1 MKSRKFT
8 KPAKKPK
15 QDEIVQSM
23 SINTYDI
30 IPEDAKMAREAE
42 EDMIYDN
49 EDCRA
54 SDPRQRAP
62 VVQ

>member
-30 IPEDAKMAREAE
+30 IPEEEKKPACALNAWQRE
-42 EDMIYDN
+42 EDMINDC
-49 EDCRA
+49 ED
-54 SDPRQRAP
+54 
-62 VVQ
+62 

>member
-8 KPAKKPK
+8 KPAKQPK

-30 IPEDAKMAREAE
+30 IPEEAKIAQEAE

-49 EDCRA
+49 EGCRVT
-54 SDPRQRAP
+54 DPKQRAA

>member
-30 IPEDAKMAREAE
+30 IPEEAKEPACAMIAREVE
-42 EDMIYDN
+42 EDMIYDC
-49 EDCRA
+49 EDCCKGR
-54 SDPRQRAP
+54 
-62 VVQ
+62 